1 MLPLVGEDELTIEDH
16 VQIMANEINRADWM
30 YPNADLLF
38 NRQQRALAARFND
51 HKNKTTIELE
61 IKYPWMKYPK
71 MVCVDMLCRCSIF
84 CFFT

>member
-1 MLPLVGEDELTIEDH
+1 MLPPVGEDKLTIKDH
-16 VQIMANEINRADWM
+16 VQTMAYEVNRTDRM

-38 NRQQRALAARFND
+38 DRQQRALAARSND
-51 HKNKTTIELE
+51 LKNKTTIEII

-71 MVCVDMLCRCSIF
+71 MVCVDLLCQCSIF

>member
-51 HKNKTTIELE
+51 HKNKTTIELV